1 MLIMKNIW
9 KFTPQE
15 GKERGL
21 LTLLV
26 LHFLEKKPQS
36 GYELLKEINEK
47 TDNTWVPNKG
57 TLYPLLKSLE
67 QEGLIQV
74 KEVGKRSKITYEL
87 TSDGQEMLLTLK
99 GKKEEAETRVTF
111 FKKMHRE
118 VFGEENFSF
127 INFMMDIRF
136 YIEDLPEEEQKDAI
150 KILQKAFEEIKKI
163 KLDF

>member
-1 MLIMKNIW
+1 MKNIW
-9 KFTPQE
+9 KFAPPE

-26 LHFLEKKPQS
+26 LHFLEKNPRS
-36 GYELLKEINEK
+36 GYELLKDINET

-74 KEVGKRSKITYEL
+74 KEIGKRSKITFEL
-87 TSDGQEMLLTLK
+87 TDNGRQMLCTLK
-99 GKKEEAETRVTF
+99 GKKEEAESRVTF
-111 FKKMHRE
+111 FKKLHRE
-118 VFGEENFSF
+118 IFGEENFSF

-136 YIEDLPEEEQKDAI
+136 FVEDLPEEKRKAAI
-150 KILQKAFEEIKKI
+150 EKLQEAFEEIKKI
-163 KLDF
+163 